1 MMSNVGKTLLIICI
15 IELMWKLITTN
26 QSIVMDKQELEKIV
40 KPLCWRSYDNGRV
53 ITAETVLK
61 YNLKLEKVGE
71 CYLVHRIYSDNDC
84 LEYNNPVTLGTA
96 KDIAWTAYLHTIG
109 CMMETVTQD
118 DNDNGKGKSK

>member
-15 IELMWKLITTN
+15 IELMDKLITQHQAMMN
-26 QSIVMDKQELEKIV
+26 KQELEKIV

-71 CYLVHRIYSDNDC
+71 YYLVHRIYSDNDC
-84 LEYNNPVTLGTA
+84 LEYDKPVSLETA

-109 CMMETVTQD
+109 YIMETITKD
-118 DNDNGKGKSK
+118 EDGKSKTK

>member
-15 IELMWKLITTN
+15 IELMDKLITN
-26 QSIVMDKQELEKIV
+26 KQAMMNKQELEKIV

-84 LEYNNPVTLGTA
+84 LEYNKPVSLETA

-109 CMMETVTQD
+109 CIMETITKD
-118 DNDNGKGKSK
+118 EDGKSKTK

>member
-1 MMSNVGKTLLIICI
+1 MMGNVGKTLLIICI
-15 IELMWKLITTN
+15 IELMDKLITQHQAMMN
-26 QSIVMDKQELEKIV
+26 KQELDKIV

-84 LEYNNPVTLGTA
+84 LEYNKPVSLETA

-109 CMMETVTQD
+109 CIMETVTKD
-118 DNDNGKGKSK
+118 EDGKSKTK

>member
-15 IELMWKLITTN
+15 IELMDKLIT
-26 QSIVMDKQELEKIV
+26 QQAMMDKQELEKIV

-61 YNLKLEKVGE
+61 YNLRLEKVGE

-84 LEYNNPVTLGTA
+84 LEYNKPVSLETA

-109 CMMETVTQD
+109 CIMETVIKD
-118 DNDNGKGKSK
+118 EDGKSKTK

>member
-1 MMSNVGKTLLIICI
+1 MIDDEQRVKNVAHHLYYRTCGKN
-15 IELMWKLITTN
+15 LITQQAMMN
-26 QSIVMDKQELEKIV
+26 KQELEKIV

-84 LEYNNPVTLGTA
+84 LEYNKPVSLETA

-109 CMMETVTQD
+109 CIMETVIKD
-118 DNDNGKGKSK
+118 EDGKSKTK

>member
-1 MMSNVGKTLLIICI
+1 MD
-15 IELMWKLITTN
+15 KLITN
-26 QSIVMDKQELEKIV
+26 KQVMMNKQELEKIV

-84 LEYNNPVTLGTA
+84 LEYNKPVSLETA

-109 CMMETVTQD
+109 CIMETITKD
-118 DNDNGKGKSK
+118 EDGKSKTK

>member
-1 MMSNVGKTLLIICI
+1 MGNVGKTLLIIIRI
-15 IELMWKLITTN
+15 IELIEKTN
-26 QSIVMDKQELEKIV
+26 NKHQAMMNKQELEKIV

-84 LEYNNPVTLGTA
+84 LEYNKPVSLETA
-96 KDIAWTAYLHTIG
+96 EDIAWTAYLHTIG
-109 CMMETVTQD
+109 CIMETVQ
-118 DNDNGKGKSK
+118 KEK